1 MTKTHGWPV
10 GGGRENEGLR
20 QVNEPGLRQVN
31 EPKSRHQP
39 SRKVGIAPF
48 QHVLSKFLCLMFES
62 SI

>member
-1 MTKTHGWPV
+1 MKTHGWPV

-20 QVNEPGLRQVN
+20 QVNK
-31 EPKSRHQP
+31 PKSRHQP

-48 QHVLSKFLCLMFES
+48 QHVLSKFLYLTFES